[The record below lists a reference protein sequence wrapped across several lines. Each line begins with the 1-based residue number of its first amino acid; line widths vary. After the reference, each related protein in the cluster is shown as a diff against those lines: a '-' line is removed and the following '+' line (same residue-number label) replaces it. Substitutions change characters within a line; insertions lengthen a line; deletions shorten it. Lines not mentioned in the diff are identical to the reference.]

1 MDKEKSILQEAEEI
15 VNGDRKESYGDAKTS
30 FDNIASGW
38 SVIAGK
44 EITGHQVALM
54 MAWLKIVRENNSHKK
69 DNLTGLIGYAFLAN
83 KIV

>member
-54 MAWLKIVRENNSHKK
+54 MAWLKIVRENNQHKK
-69 DNLTGLIGYAFLAN
+69 DNLLDLAGYAYLAN